1 VLNIHAAALFL
12 APVAAGVLAGY
23 AAGGS
28 LAGLSSTRLRA
39 LWLLWLAGG
48 LQAAQ
53 LYSARLP
60 GAAGRDLRV
69 PLLAAV
75 FVLACAWLAAN
86 LAGRPRAMQ
95 AAAIL
100 ALAGGLANGAAI
112 AANGRMPY
120 LPAAARA
127 AALGPGLETPKNIA
141 AGPASHLIA
150 LGDIIPLPPLQAV
163 ISTGDVAIITA
174 VIVLIAAAM
183 GQRPRRGRAG
193 RPRPQGGEVTE

>member
-1 VLNIHAAALFL
+1 MLSIHAAALFHS
-12 APVAAGVLAGY
+12 PVAAGVLAGY

-28 LAGLSSTRLRA
+28 LAGLSSTRLRV

-60 GAAGRDLRV
+60 NAAGRDLRL

-86 LAGRPRAMQ
+86 LAGRPWAMQ

-112 AANGRMPY
+112 AADGRMPS

-127 AALGPGLETPKNIA
+127 AGLAPGPGDAQEHRRRP
-141 AGPASHLIA
+141 
-150 LGDIIPLPPLQAV
+150 
-163 ISTGDVAIITA
+163 
-174 VIVLIAAAM
+174 
-183 GQRPRRGRAG
+183 GQSPDRARRWAC
-193 RPRPQGGEVTE
+193 